1 MATKKKSELKKKSII
16 KVKSDF
22 LEKKKEKELYL
33 TEERVKANIP
43 EFTKLVSFWREYPD
57 MFIDMIKGEDSK
69 FEFFFYQR
77 VFLRAAMRHRYFF
90 GTFTRAFSKS
100 FLAVLLNMI
109 KCILY
114 PGIKV
119 FITSGGKEQAAGIAK
134 EKVLELCDL
143 IPPLKKEIDWRP
155 GKTLFGKD
163 YVEVLFKNGS
173 RFDVVAAKESSRGGR
188 RHSGLIDE
196 VILVDGEKF
205 SQVILPM
212 MNVSRRAACGQ
223 VDPNDKMNKSQIYIT
238 SAGFKDHFSYHKQIQ
253 LLVWQAVKPEKA
265 MVIGGSWRTPVYM
278 GLLDRGFVNDLKSD
292 GTFNEVSFAREYES
306 VWAGTSEEAFF
317 NGDNFDK
324 YRELNDPEFSSSGR
338 GNGKHYYVFGV
349 DVGRNGCQ
357 TVITVWKVNP
367 QKNGV
372 GIKSLVN
379 IITYDSEH
387 FELQALEIKRQYLK
401 YYPKYIAIDGNGV
414 GFGLVDFLTI
424 PSTDRESGEE
434 YPAFGVANDEKRIY
448 SKIDTGGNVIKDV
461 LWIVKANTEI
471 NSEGYTNI
479 VTQMGSGKLRFLL
492 EERIAK
498 NKLLDTKRGKTLSVE
513 QRVDELKPY
522 VLTSILKEELLNLA
536 QKPDSKHFDL
546 MRINKSIQKDK
557 VSAMMYGL
565 YVIKQIEDKERRRKR
580 GSVTDMMFFG

>member
-1 MATKKKSELKKKSII
+1 
-16 KVKSDF
+16 
-22 LEKKKEKELYL
+22 
-33 TEERVKANIP
+33 
-43 EFTKLVSFWREYPD
+43 
-57 MFIDMIKGEDSK
+57 
-69 FEFFFYQR
+69 
-77 VFLRAAMRHRYFF
+77 
-90 GTFTRAFSKS
+90 
-100 FLAVLLNMI
+100 
-109 KCILY
+109 
-114 PGIKV
+114 
-119 FITSGGKEQAAGIAK
+119 
-134 EKVLELCDL
+134 
-143 IPPLKKEIDWRP
+143 
-155 GKTLFGKD
+155 
-163 YVEVLFKNGS
+163 
-173 RFDVVAAKESSRGGR
+173 
-188 RHSGLIDE
+188 
-196 VILVDGEKF
+196 
-205 SQVILPM
+205 
-212 MNVSRRAACGQ
+212 
-223 VDPNDKMNKSQIYIT
+223 
-238 SAGFKDHFSYHKQIQ
+238 
-253 LLVWQAVKPEKA
+253 

-434 YPAFGVANDEKRIY
+434 YPAFGVANDDKRIY

>member
-196 VILVDGEKF
+196 V
-205 SQVILPM
+205 
-212 MNVSRRAACGQ
+212 
-223 VDPNDKMNKSQIYIT
+223 
-238 SAGFKDHFSYHKQIQ
+238 
-253 LLVWQAVKPEKA
+253 
-265 MVIGGSWRTPVYM
+265 
-278 GLLDRGFVNDLKSD
+278 
-292 GTFNEVSFAREYES
+292 
-306 VWAGTSEEAFF
+306 
-317 NGDNFDK
+317 
-324 YRELNDPEFSSSGR
+324 
-338 GNGKHYYVFGV
+338 
-349 DVGRNGCQ
+349 
-357 TVITVWKVNP
+357 
-367 QKNGV
+367 
-372 GIKSLVN
+372 
-379 IITYDSEH
+379 
-387 FELQALEIKRQYLK
+387 
-401 YYPKYIAIDGNGV
+401 
-414 GFGLVDFLTI
+414 
-424 PSTDRESGEE
+424 
-434 YPAFGVANDEKRIY
+434 
-448 SKIDTGGNVIKDV
+448 SKI
-461 LWIVKANTEI
+461 A
-471 NSEGYTNI
+471 
-479 VTQMGSGKLRFLL
+479 
-492 EERIAK
+492 
-498 NKLLDTKRGKTLSVE
+498 
-513 QRVDELKPY
+513 
-522 VLTSILKEELLNLA
+522 
-536 QKPDSKHFDL
+536 SK
-546 MRINKSIQKDK
+546 S
-557 VSAMMYGL
+557 
-565 YVIKQIEDKERRRKR
+565 
-580 GSVTDMMFFG
+580 FFH